1 MRTATLF
8 SELVEIAYGY
18 GVYTQP
24 QKEVL
29 ERIVNDFKEPLS
41 DTKQLA
47 TFRDL
52 INLSIN
58 MPVPLAKQIAA
69 AEQIATLA
77 IKYPEL
83 RESALASLRLIKQN
97 QSKTSAAY
105 DRLLKFRPWWRRFTG
120 RN

>member
-8 SELVEIAYGY
+8 SELVGIAYGY

-24 QKEVL
+24 QKEIV
-29 ERIVNDFKEPLS
+29 ERILNDFKDPLS
-41 DTKQLA
+41 DNIVK
-47 TFRDL
+47 FRNL

-58 MPVPLAKQIAA
+58 MPVPLAKQVAA

-83 RESALASLRLIKQN
+83 RESALASLALVKELVPQAG
-97 QSKTSAAY
+97 AAY
-105 DRLLKFRPWWRRFTG
+105 DRLLENSPSWWRQAIG
-120 RN
+120 KI